1 MNLSK
6 FSYSDLMILGY
17 CVGILTSLIFDIIEK
32 RIYERRNKN
41 DL

>member
-6 FSYSDLMILGY
+6 FSDSDLMILGY
-17 CVGILTSLIFDIIEK
+17 CVGFLTCLIFDIIEK
-32 RIYERRNKN
+32 KIYERKNKN